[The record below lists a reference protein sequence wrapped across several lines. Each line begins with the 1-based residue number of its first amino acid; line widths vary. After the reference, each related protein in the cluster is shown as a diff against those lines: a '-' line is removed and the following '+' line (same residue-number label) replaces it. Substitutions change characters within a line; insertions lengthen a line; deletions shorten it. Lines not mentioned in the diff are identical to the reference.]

1 MKRKGR
7 GAHRPIGEEPARDA
21 LRFARPQ
28 KRKGRGAHCPIGQEP
43 ARDALRFARLQMLP
57 LVILFAGG
65 LQAQVASQ
73 PASFSGAAAVDEQMD
88 GAIREG
94 LIPGAV
100 VLIGH
105 NGQVVFQK
113 AYGSRAL
120 IPQREPMT
128 LDTIFDAASLTKVIA
143 TTPSIMRLFEQGQI
157 RLNDPVTKY
166 LPEFQGG
173 HSDITI
179 RNLMTHF
186 SGLRPDLDLKPAW
199 SGYETGIQ
207 RALIDKPAGPP
218 GVRFVYSDINFILLA
233 EIVHRLTGK
242 MLNEYARVNFYEPL
256 GMHDTMFLPPASLGP
271 RIAPTEIDPATGQP
285 LRGVV
290 HDDTARYMGGVSGQ
304 AGVFTTAS
312 DLAKFA
318 QMMLHG
324 GLGKADAGQGKGDGG
339 QGKADAGQGNG
350 VRLFS
355 AATVQ
360 KFTSPQSPADQP
372 ILRGLGWDIDSP
384 YSSNRGELF
393 PIGSYGHTGFT
404 GTSLWIDPFSR
415 SYLIIL
421 TNAVHPHRG
430 HSITALRSR
439 VATIVAASFGIA
451 TPDVKLTGY
460 NETIVGPGLRR
471 EAEPKA
477 GVLTGLDVLA
487 ADNFAALRGKRIGLI
502 TNQTGLSRDG
512 RRNVDLML
520 AADLQVTAL
529 FSPEH
534 GLTGAED
541 RSDISDTKDAIS
553 GLPVISLYRPAA
565 RRIRPEMLEKVDALV
580 FDIQDV
586 GARFYTYSCTM
597 LYAMEEAAKKH
608 LPFFVLDRPNPITG
622 VHAEG
627 PLLDADL
634 QSFTGCFEIPVRH
647 GMTLGELAGMAN
659 GDRKLGLDLHV
670 IPMRGWDRGDWFD
683 QTGLFWVNPS
693 PNMRSLNA
701 ALLYPGIALLESSP
715 NYSVGRGTDSPFEL
729 IGADWIRGREL
740 ASFLNGRFI
749 PGVRVYPAKF
759 QPTSS
764 NFSGKTIEGVRF
776 VITNRDTFDSTRLG
790 LEVVFALR
798 KLYAGKIDWRENRF
812 LIGNRVVL
820 KQLEDGVDPTTIV
833 QGMEESLAG
842 FNRQKQRYLLY
853 R

>member
-1 MKRKGR
+1 MRT
-7 GAHRPIGEEPARDA
+7 
-21 LRFARPQ
+21 LLLLLLLFATSLY
-28 KRKGRGAHCPIGQEP
+28 AQEP
-43 ARDALRFARLQMLP
+43 
-57 LVILFAGG
+57 
-65 LQAQVASQ
+65 
-73 PASFSGAAAVDEQMD
+73 FSGAAAVDQQMER
-88 GAIREG
+88 AIHDG

-105 NGQVVFQK
+105 NGQVVYQK

-120 IPQREPMT
+120 IPRREPMT

-157 RLNDPVTKY
+157 RLNDPVTRY

-186 SGLRPDLDLKPAW
+186 SGLRPDLDLKPVW
-199 SGYETGIQ
+199 NGYETGIQ

-218 GVRFVYSDINFILLA
+218 GIRFVYSDINFVLLA

-242 MLNEYARVNFYEPL
+242 MLNEYARENFYEPL
-256 GMHDTMFLPPASLGP
+256 GMHETMFLPPDSLRP
-271 RIAPTEIDPATGQP
+271 RIAPTEIDPLTSQP
-285 LRGVV
+285 LRGDV
-290 HDDTARYMGGVSGQ
+290 HDDTARYMGGVAGH
-304 AGVFTTAS
+304 AGVFTTAA

-318 QMMLHG
+318 QMMLNEG
-324 GLGKADAGQGKGDGG
+324 E
-339 QGKADAGQGNG
+339 GNG

-404 GTSLWIDPFSR
+404 GTSLWIDPFSH

-430 HSITALRSR
+430 HSITSLRSR

-451 TPDVKLTGY
+451 APSVKLTGY
-460 NETIVGPGLRR
+460 NETVVGAGLRR
-471 EAEPKA
+471 EVQPKTE
-477 GVLTGLDVLA
+477 VLTGLDVLA
-487 ADNFAALRGKRIGLI
+487 GDNFAALRGKRIGLI
-502 TNQTGLSRDG
+502 TNQTGVSRDG

-520 AADLQVTAL
+520 ASGIQVTAL

-534 GLTGAED
+534 GLAGAED
-541 RSDISDTKDAIS
+541 RSDISDTKDPAS
-553 GLPVISLYRPAA
+553 GLPVFSLYQAA
-565 RRIRPEMLEKVDALV
+565 SRRIQPGMLDHIDALV

-597 LYAMEEAAKKH
+597 LYSMEEAAKKH

-622 VHAEG
+622 TQVEG
-627 PLLDADL
+627 PMLDPDL
-634 QSFTGCFEIPVRH
+634 QSFIGCFEIPVRH
-647 GMTLGELAGMAN
+647 GMTLGELATMAN
-659 GDRKLGLDLHV
+659 GVRKLGLDLHV
-670 IPMRGWDRGDWFD
+670 ISMRGWDRGDWFD
-683 QTGLFWVNPS
+683 DTGLPWVDPS
-693 PNMRSLNA
+693 PNMRSLNT
-701 ALLYPGIALLESSP
+701 ALLYPGIALLEASS
-715 NYSVGRGTDSPFEL
+715 NYSVGRGTDAPFEQV
-729 IGADWIRGREL
+729 GADWIHGREL
-740 ASFLNGRFI
+740 ASFLNGRYI
-749 PGVRVYPAKF
+749 PGVRVYPTRFRPA
-759 QPTSS
+759 SS
-764 NFSGKTIEGVRF
+764 NFSGKTIDGVRF
-776 VITNRDTFDSTRLG
+776 VITNRPAFDSMRLG
-790 LEVVFALR
+790 LELAYALD
-798 KLYAGKIDWRENRF
+798 KLYPGKIAWLENRF
-812 LIGNRVVL
+812 LIGNHEVL
-820 KQLEDGVDPTTIV
+820 TELKDGIDPKTILQEMED
-833 QGMEESLAG
+833 SLAG
-842 FNRQKQRYLLY
+842 FTQQRERYLLY

>member
-1 MKRKGR
+1 MKT
-7 GAHRPIGEEPARDA
+7 
-21 LRFARPQ
+21 L
-28 KRKGRGAHCPIGQEP
+28 
-43 ARDALRFARLQMLP
+43 L
-57 LVILFAGG
+57 LFACAAC
-65 LQAQVASQ
+65 LQAQGT
-73 PASFSGAAAVDEQMD
+73 FSGAAAIDEQMERAVKD
-88 GAIREG
+88 G

-105 NGQVVFQK
+105 NGQVVYQK

-120 IPQREPMT
+120 VPHREPMT
-128 LDTIFDAASLTKVIA
+128 LDTIFDAASLTKVFA
-143 TTPSIMRLFEQGQI
+143 TTPAIMHLFEQGQI

-199 SGYETGIQ
+199 SGYDTGIQ

-242 MLNEYARVNFYEPL
+242 MLNDYARDILYQPL
-256 GMHDTMFLPPASLGP
+256 GMHETMFLPPESLRP
-271 RIAPTEIDPATGQP
+271 RIAPTEINPITGQP
-285 LRGVV
+285 LRGEV
-290 HDDTARYMGGVSGQ
+290 HDDTARYMGGVTGN

-318 QMMLHG
+318 QMML
-324 GLGKADAGQGKGDGG
+324 DE
-339 QGKADAGQGNG
+339 GQGNG
-350 VRLFS
+350 IRLFS
-355 AATVQ
+355 AATIH
-360 KFTSPQSPADQP
+360 KFTTPQSPADQP

-404 GTSLWIDPFSR
+404 GTSMWIDPFSH
-415 SYLIIL
+415 SYVIIL

-430 HSITALRSR
+430 HSVTSLRSR
-439 VATIVAASFGIA
+439 VATIAAASFGIVA
-451 TPDVKLTGY
+451 PGVKLTGY
-460 NETIVGPGLRR
+460 NETIVGPGLHR
-471 EAEPKA
+471 EVQPKA
-477 GVLTGLDVLA
+477 AVLTGLDVLA
-487 ADNFAALRGKRIGLI
+487 EDNFAALRGKRIGLI
-502 TNQTGLSRDG
+502 TNQTGVNREG

-520 AADLQVTAL
+520 AAGVQVTAL

-534 GLTGAED
+534 GLAGAED
-541 RSDISDTKDAIS
+541 RSDISDTKDPAS
-553 GLPVISLYRPAA
+553 GLPVFSLYQASS
-565 RRIRPEMLEKVDALV
+565 RRIQPAMLDHVDALV

-597 LYAMEEAAKKH
+597 LYSMEEAAKKH

-622 VHAEG
+622 VHTEG
-627 PLLDADL
+627 PLLDGDL

-647 GMTLGELAGMAN
+647 GMTLGELAAMAN
-659 GDRKLGLDLHV
+659 GERKLGLDLHV

-683 QTGLFWVNPS
+683 ATGLPWVDPS
-693 PNMRSLNA
+693 PNMRNLTA
-701 ALLYPGIALLESSP
+701 ALLYPGIALLEASA

-729 IGADWIRGREL
+729 IGADWIHGREL
-740 ASFLNGRFI
+740 ASFLNDRYI
-749 PGVRVYPAKF
+749 PGIRVYPARF
-759 QPTSS
+759 RPTSS

-776 VITNRDTFDSTRLG
+776 IVTNRDAFDSTRLG
-790 LEVVFALR
+790 LEVGYALN
-798 KLYAGKIDWRENRF
+798 KLYPGKIAWQENRF
-812 LIGNRVVL
+812 LVGNRQVL
-820 KQLEDGVDPTTIV
+820 GNLKDGIDPGTIL
-833 QGMEESLAG
+833 QEMENSLAG
-842 FNRQKQRYLLY
+842 FTKQRERYLLY

>member
-1 MKRKGR
+1 MKICLLLIYV
-7 GAHRPIGEEPARDA
+7 ACLNA
-21 LRFARPQ
+21 
-28 KRKGRGAHCPIGQEP
+28 QEP
-43 ARDALRFARLQMLP
+43 
-57 LVILFAGG
+57 
-65 LQAQVASQ
+65 
-73 PASFSGAAAVDEQMD
+73 FSGAAAVDQQMERAVHD
-88 GAIREG
+88 G

-105 NGQVVFQK
+105 NGQVVYQK

-120 IPQREPMT
+120 IPHREPMT

-143 TTPSIMRLFEQGQI
+143 TTPAIMRLFEQGEI

-199 SGYETGIQ
+199 SGYQTGIQ
-207 RALIDKPAGPP
+207 RALIDKPAGPA

-242 MLNEYARVNFYEPL
+242 MLNEYARENIYDPL
-256 GMHDTMFLPPASLGP
+256 GMHETTFLPPASLRP

-285 LRGVV
+285 LRGEV
-290 HDDTARYMGGVSGQ
+290 HDDTARYMGGVTGN
-304 AGVFTTAS
+304 AGVFTTAA

-318 QMMLHG
+318 QMML
-324 GLGKADAGQGKGDGG
+324 DGG
-339 QGKADAGQGNG
+339 EGNG

-355 AATVQ
+355 ATTVQ
-360 KFTSPQSPADQP
+360 KFTAPQSPPDQP

-404 GTSLWIDPFSR
+404 GTSLWIDPYSK
-415 SYLIIL
+415 SYVIVL
-421 TNAVHPHRG
+421 TNSVHPHRG
-430 HSITALRSR
+430 HSVVALRSR
-439 VATIVAASFGIA
+439 VATIAAVSLGIA
-451 TPDVKLTGY
+451 APSVKLTGY
-460 NETIVGPGLRR
+460 NETLAGPGAHR
-471 EAEPKA
+471 EVEPKTE
-477 GVLTGLDVLA
+477 VLTGLDVLA
-487 ADNFAALRGKRIGLI
+487 EDNFAALRGKRIGLI

-520 AADLQVTAL
+520 AAGIQVTAL

-534 GLTGAED
+534 GLAGVED

-553 GLPVISLYRPAA
+553 GLPVFSLYRTPS
-565 RRIRPEMLEKVDALV
+565 RRIEPAMLDNVDALV

-597 LYAMEEAAKKH
+597 LYGMEEAAKKH

-627 PLLDADL
+627 PMLDPDL
-634 QSFTGCFEIPVRH
+634 QSFVGCFEIPVRH
-647 GMTLGELAGMAN
+647 GMTLGELAAMAN
-659 GDRKLGLDLHV
+659 GERKLGVDLHV
-670 IPMRGWDRGDWFD
+670 IAMRGWDRGDWFD
-683 QTGLFWVNPS
+683 ATGLQWVDPS

-701 ALLYPGIALLESSP
+701 ALLYPGLALLEASR
-715 NYSVGRGTDSPFEL
+715 NYSVGRGTDSPFEV
-729 IGADWIRGREL
+729 IGADWIQGREL
-740 ASFLNGRFI
+740 ARFLNGRYI
-749 PGVRVYPAKF
+749 PGVRVYPASF
-759 QPTSS
+759 RPTSS
-764 NFSGKTIEGVRF
+764 NFSGKAVEGVRF
-776 VITNRDTFDSTRLG
+776 VVTNRDTFDSTRLG
-790 LEVVFALR
+790 LELAYALSQ
-798 KLYAGKIDWRENRF
+798 LYPGKIAWQENRF
-812 LIGNRVVL
+812 LIGNHEVL
-820 KQLEDGVDPTTIV
+820 KELKDGVDARTIL
-833 QGMEESLAG
+833 QEMESSLAG
-842 FNRQKQRYLLY
+842 FIQHREHYLLY

>member
-1 MKRKGR
+1 M
-7 GAHRPIGEEPARDA
+7 
-21 LRFARPQ
+21 RFLLMLFCA
-28 KRKGRGAHCPIGQEP
+28 GILSAQEP
-43 ARDALRFARLQMLP
+43 
-57 LVILFAGG
+57 
-65 LQAQVASQ
+65 
-73 PASFSGAAAVDEQMD
+73 FSGAAAVDQQMD
-88 GAIREG
+88 RAVQDG
-94 LIPGAV
+94 LIPGGV

-105 NGQVVFQK
+105 NGHVVYQK
-113 AYGSRAL
+113 AYGTRAL
-120 IPQREPMT
+120 IPRREPMT

-143 TTPSIMRLFEQGQI
+143 TTPAIMRLFEQAAI

-199 SGYETGIQ
+199 SGYQTGIQ

-242 MLNEYARVNFYEPL
+242 MLNEYARENFYEPL
-256 GMHDTMFLPPASLGP
+256 GMHETMFLPPASLAP
-271 RIAPTEIDPATGQP
+271 RVAPTEIDPATGQP
-285 LRGVV
+285 LRGEV
-290 HDDTARYMGGVSGQ
+290 HDDTARYMRGVTGN
-304 AGVFTTAS
+304 AGLFTTAS

-318 QMMLHG
+318 QMML
-324 GLGKADAGQGKGDGG
+324 DEGQVKGDE
-339 QGKADAGQGNG
+339 GKGNG

-360 KFTSPQSPADQP
+360 KFTSPQSPPDQP

-415 SYLIIL
+415 SYVIIL

-430 HSITALRSR
+430 HSVVSLRSR
-439 VATIVAASFGIA
+439 VATIVAASFGITA
-451 TPDVKLTGY
+451 PSVKLTGY
-460 NETIVGPGLRR
+460 NETIVGPGLHR
-471 EAEPKA
+471 EVEPSAE
-477 GVLTGLDVLA
+477 VLTGLDVLA
-487 ADNFAALRGKRIGLI
+487 QDNFAALRGKRIGLI

-520 AADLQVTAL
+520 AAGIEVTAL

-534 GLTGAED
+534 GLAGAED
-541 RSDISDTKDAIS
+541 RSDISDTKDPAS
-553 GLPVISLYRPAA
+553 GLPVFSLYQASS
-565 RRIRPEMLEKVDALV
+565 RRIQPTMLENVDALV

-597 LYAMEEAAKKH
+597 LYSMEEAAKKH

-627 PLLDADL
+627 PMLDPDL

-647 GMTLGELAGMAN
+647 GMTLGELATMAN
-659 GDRKLGLDLHV
+659 SERKLGLDLHV
-670 IPMRGWDRGDWFD
+670 IAMQGWDRGNWFD
-683 QTGLFWVNPS
+683 STGLPWVDPS
-693 PNMRSLNA
+693 PNMRNLNA
-701 ALLYPGIALLESSP
+701 ALLYPGIALLEASP

-729 IGADWIRGREL
+729 IGADWIHGREL

-749 PGVRVYPAKF
+749 PGVRVYPARF
-759 QPTSS
+759 RPTSS
-764 NFSGKTIEGVRF
+764 NFSGKTVEGVRF
-776 VITNRDTFDSTRLG
+776 VITNRDTFDSTRFG
-790 LEVVFALR
+790 LELAYALN
-798 KLYAGKIDWRENRF
+798 KLYPGRIAWQDNRF
-812 LIGNRVVL
+812 LIGNHEVL
-820 KQLEDGVDPTTIV
+820 KHLKDGVDPKTILEDM
-833 QGMEESLAG
+833 GTSLAG
-842 FNRQKQRYLLY
+842 FIRQRERYLLY